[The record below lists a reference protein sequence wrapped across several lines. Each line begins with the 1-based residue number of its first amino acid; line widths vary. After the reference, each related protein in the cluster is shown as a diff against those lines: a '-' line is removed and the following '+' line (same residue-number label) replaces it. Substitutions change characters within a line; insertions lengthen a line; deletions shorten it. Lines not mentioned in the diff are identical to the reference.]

1 MDERPSREQLREEM
15 RRRIHERVWGKEAL
29 HRVSFWGK
37 TTREAVTGNPGF
49 GGIDETGQ
57 VIPQLIGVVDFNL
70 DVSGMWLLTS
80 HMDTDQTVMTR
91 IPANVERITVDREE
105 PAA

>member
-1 MDERPSREQLREEM
+1 MENGPTREQLRAEM

-37 TTREAVTGNPGF
+37 KSASYGMV
-49 GGIDETGQ
+49 ETGQ
-57 VIPQLIGVVDFNL
+57 VMPQLIGVVDFSL
-70 DVSGMWLLTS
+70 DASGTWLLTN
-80 HMDTDQTVMTR
+80 HVGTDQTVMTR
-91 IPANVERITVDREE
+91 IPANVEHITVDREE